1 MPFQV
6 LGGKSPIELN
16 DNGFLDQASGDPS
29 PHSSQYTFGVNLVD
43 QSARQ
48 AMASGGT
55 PYGGM
60 GQSWDEYVTQNSTG
74 VAFALNS
81 VEDGLIVKPH
91 LHDFEYNVKMIKYV
105 SKQYEKQINDAWDM
119 AEDMAPTIAIELAK
133 KGAMLLPPH
142 LKVGALGL
150 LALLDICLAV
160 KDVYDAWDEEVVEY
174 AQKHNCS
181 REVAEKNVRPL
192 KNILDAAMI
201 FSTQEWVKYA
211 LKTEG
216 IHAESKIAIIF
227 AVLQSISEE
236 KLREWGRSLRDQR
249 E

>member
-1 MPFQV
+1 MV
-6 LGGKSPIELN
+6 
-16 DNGFLDQASGDPS
+16 
-29 PHSSQYTFGVNLVD
+29 
-43 QSARQ
+43 
-48 AMASGGT
+48 
-55 PYGGM
+55 
-60 GQSWDEYVTQNSTG
+60 
-74 VAFALNS
+74 
-81 VEDGLIVKPH
+81 
-91 LHDFEYNVKMIKYV
+91 
-105 SKQYEKQINDAWDM
+105 
-119 AEDMAPTIAIELAK
+119 
-133 KGAMLLPPH
+133 
-142 LKVGALGL
+142 
-150 LALLDICLAV
+150 DICLAV
-160 KDVYDAWDEEVVEY
+160 KDVYDAWDADVVEY
-174 AQKHNCS
+174 AQKYKCS